1 MKSDIH
7 PNYTVAATVK
17 CTSCENTFE
26 TGSTKSEITTELC
39 NKCHPFYTGTMRI
52 LDSAHRVE
60 RFETRTA
67 QQSGDPLRKK
77 SEKTAARRAKRADK
91 QKEETKIS

>member
-1 MKSDIH
+1 
-7 PNYTVAATVK
+7 
-17 CTSCENTFE
+17 
-26 TGSTKSEITTELC
+26 
-39 NKCHPFYTGTMRI
+39 MRI